1 MAKRLRPVTAEF
13 LESAPTRLV
22 FVSQLRAK
30 PDEVFRELTED
41 ASTWPL
47 WFSSVRSA
55 GYTGPP
61 PYGVD
66 AGRAVTLR
74 GGAHFVE
81 RVVVWDEPHR
91 FVYRVEQTN
100 VPGILAWIEEW
111 LLAPSA
117 GGGTV
122 VRFTISLDASPA
134 VRAAVRLARPG
145 ISRSVHVAA
154 ARLDTRCA
162 ERSSR

>member
-13 LESAPTRLV
+13 LERAPTRLV

-30 PDEVFRELTED
+30 PGEVFHELTAD

-47 WFSSVRSA
+47 WFRALRSA

-61 PYGVD
+61 PYGPG
-66 AGRAVTLR
+66 AGRVVTLR

-81 RVVVWDEPHR
+81 SVVVWDEPRR
-91 FVYRVEQTN
+91 FVYRVEQAN
-100 VPGILAWIEEW
+100 VPGVLAWMEEW

-117 GGGTV
+117 SGGTV
-122 VRFTISLDASPA
+122 LRFTMAVDAAPA

-145 ISRSVHVAA
+145 VARSVRAA
-154 ARLDTRCA
+154 TAALDARCA
-162 ERSSR
+162 GTA

>member
-13 LESAPTRLV
+13 LERAPTRLV
-22 FVSQLRAK
+22 FVSQLRAR
-30 PDEVFRELTED
+30 PDAVFQELTED

-47 WFSSVRSA
+47 WFTAIRSA

-61 PYGVD
+61 PYGPG

-81 RVVVWDEPHR
+81 SVVVWDEPHR

-100 VPGILAWIEEW
+100 APGLLAWMEEW

-117 GGGTV
+117 DGGTV
-122 VRFTISLDASPA
+122 LRFTMAIDAVNT
-134 VRAAVRLARPG
+134 VRVAVRLARPG
-145 ISRSVHVAA
+145 VARSVRAAA
-154 ARLDTRCA
+154 ARLDARCTGI
-162 ERSSR
+162 R